1 MTAPVDERRSLA
13 RSTATQT
20 VLTAVSRITGFVRV
34 VVVAAVL
41 GTTFLGNTY
50 QSANTIPNIVF
61 ELFAAGALQAVL
73 VPALVARFDRG
84 DDEEA
89 ERLAGSVLGLTLA
102 VLAGLAVLGA
112 LASPLLMRALVSGV
126 DDPAIRADQVALGTI
141 FLLVFLPQILVYD
154 VGLVA
159 TAVLH
164 ARGRFALPAI
174 APAVNNLVVCG
185 AYGLFWWMR
194 RGEEPSLDLS
204 AAEIA
209 VLAGGTT
216 FGVVAFCALP
226 IVGARRAG
234 FRFRPNLDRS
244 DPALRFLA
252 RQGGWAA
259 IYLAMTQV
267 FLGAVLLFANRTEGG
282 VIAYQ
287 VGFTFFLLPH
297 SLFALPVLTTLFP
310 AAARHVHAQ
319 RWAEVRATV
328 RRGTTAIAL
337 FVLPSAVALGV
348 LAEPLARVASFG
360 NVGQGGAELIADVV
374 RGFAPGLVGYA
385 LFYFLTRM
393 LYAMEDTRTPAT
405 AHAVVVVLGV
415 LAMAVSAAT
424 LDGDQLVAAL
434 AWAHSGTYLLG
445 ALLLG
450 AVVTRR
456 LLRRDEPIHLLAA
469 LGPQLAGAA
478 VASAAVLG
486 VVASLSWDSR
496 LGSLGIVVL
505 GAAAVAV
512 VHITVQSL
520 LGGPRPMA
528 IVGLLRGAPAAGEGS
543 T

>member
-1 MTAPVDERRSLA
+1 MSRSVDERHSLA

-20 VLTAVSRITGFVRV
+20 VLTAVSRITGFARV
-34 VVVAAVL
+34 VIVAAVL

-84 DDEEA
+84 EDAEA

-102 VLAGLAVLGA
+102 VLAALAVIGA

-126 DDPAIRADQVALGTI
+126 EDPSIRADQVALGTV
-141 FLLVFLPQILVYD
+141 FLLIFLPQVLVYD

-164 ARGRFALPAI
+164 ARGRFGLPAI
-174 APAVNNLVVCG
+174 APAVNNVVVCT

-194 RGEEPSLDLS
+194 RDEGTTLDLS

-216 FGVVAFCALP
+216 LGVVAFCALP
-226 IVGARRAG
+226 IVGAHRAG
-234 FRFRPNLDRS
+234 FRFRPNLDRT
-244 DPALRFLA
+244 DPALRALA

-259 IYLAMTQV
+259 LFLAMTQV
-267 FLGAVLLFANRTEGG
+267 LLAAVLIFANRSEGG

-297 SLFALPVLTTLFP
+297 SLFAIPVLTTLFP
-310 AAARHVHAQ
+310 AAARQAQ
-319 RWAEVRATV
+319 VADWDAVRATV
-328 RRGTTAIAL
+328 RRGTVVIAL

-348 LAEPLARVASFG
+348 LASPLARLASFG
-360 NVGQGGAELIADVV
+360 NVGPGGVELIADVV
-374 RGFAPGLVGYA
+374 RGFSPGLVGYA

-393 LYAMEDTRTPAT
+393 LYAMDDTRTPAT
-405 AHAVVVVLGV
+405 VHAAVVALGV
-415 LAMAVSAAT
+415 TAMVVAAVTSE
-424 LDGDQLVAAL
+424 GDRLVSAL

-445 ALLLG
+445 AGVLG
-450 AVVTRR
+450 AVTTRR
-456 LLRRDEPIHLLAA
+456 LRQRAVPIRLPSA
-469 LGPQLAGAA
+469 LGPQLGGATLATLATIA
-478 VASAAVLG
+478 VVSAT
-486 VVASLSWDSR
+486 SWDSR
-496 LGSLGIVVL
+496 VAALAVVVA
-505 GAAAVAV
+505 GGAVAAG
-512 VHITVQSL
+512 VHVAVQAV
-520 LGGPRPMA
+520 LGGPRPTA
-528 IVGLLRGAPAAGEGS
+528 IVALLRRGPMAQEARS
-543 T
+543 

>member
-1 MTAPVDERRSLA
+1 VSASVDERRSLA

-20 VLTAVSRITGFVRV
+20 VLTAVSRVTGFVRV

-84 DDEEA
+84 DDDEA

-112 LASPLLMRALVSGV
+112 VASPLLMRVLVSGV
-126 DDPAIRADQVALGTI
+126 EDPGIRADQVSLGTV

-174 APAVNNLVVCG
+174 APAVNNVVVCS
-185 AYGLFWWMR
+185 AYGIFAWMR
-194 RGEEPSLDLS
+194 RDQAPSLDLTV
-204 AAEIA
+204 AEIA

-226 IVGARRAG
+226 ILGARRAG

-259 IYLAMTQV
+259 LYLAMTQV
-267 FLGAVLLFANRTEGG
+267 FLAAVLYFANRSEGG

-310 AAARHVHAQ
+310 AAARRVHAAQ
-319 RWAEVRATV
+319 WEEVRATV

-348 LAEPLARVASFG
+348 LADPLARVASFG
-360 NVGQGGAELIADVV
+360 NVGPGGAELIGDVV

-393 LYAMEDTRTPAT
+393 LYAMEDTRTPAA
-405 AHAVVVVLGV
+405 AHAVVVALGV
-415 LAMAVSAAT
+415 VAMAVASMS
-424 LDGDQLVAAL
+424 LEEDRLVAAL

-445 ALLLG
+445 AVAL
-450 AVVTRR
+450 AVVVTRR
-456 LLRRDEPIHLLAA
+456 LQRRGVPIHLPSA
-469 LGPQLAGAA
+469 LGPQLGGAA
-478 VASAAVLG
+478 VAVLAAVG
-486 VVASLSWDSR
+486 VVAATSWDSR
-496 LGSLGIVVL
+496 LGSLGTVVL
-505 GAAAVAV
+505 GGAAVAAAHV
-512 VHITVQSL
+512 VVQAL

-528 IVGLLRGAPAAGEGS
+528 IVGLLRGGPGTGEVRA
-543 T
+543 

>member
-1 MTAPVDERRSLA
+1 VTQPVDERHSLA

-20 VLTAVSRITGFVRV
+20 VLTGVSRITGFVRV

-73 VPALVARFDRG
+73 VPALVARFDKG
-84 DDEEA
+84 EDVAA

-102 VLAGLAVLGA
+102 VLAAFAVLGA
-112 LASPLLMRALVSGV
+112 LASPLLMRFLVSGV
-126 DDPAIRADQVALGTI
+126 DDPTVRADQIALGTI
-141 FLLVFLPQILVYD
+141 FLLAFLPQILVYD

-164 ARGRFALPAI
+164 ARGRFGLPAV
-174 APAVNNLVVCG
+174 APTVNNVVVCT

-194 RGEEPSLDLS
+194 RGQEPSLDLS

-226 IVGARRAG
+226 IIGAHRAG

-244 DPALRFLA
+244 DPTLRLLA

-259 IYLAMTQV
+259 LYLGMTQV
-267 FLGAVLLFANRTEGG
+267 FLGAVLVFANRSEGG

-319 RWAEVRATV
+319 RWDQVRATV

-348 LAEPLARVASFG
+348 LADPLARVASFG
-360 NVGQGGAELIADVV
+360 NVGPGGAALIADVV

-385 LFYFLTRM
+385 IFYFLTRM
-393 LYAMEDTRTPAT
+393 LYAMGDTRTPAT
-405 AHAVVVVLGV
+405 VHAAVVALGV
-415 LAMAVSAAT
+415 TAMAVAAAT
-424 LDGDQLVAAL
+424 SDGDRLVAAL
-434 AWAHSGTYLLG
+434 AWAHSGTYLVG
-445 ALLLG
+445 
-450 AVVTRR
+450 
-456 LLRRDEPIHLLAA
+456 
-469 LGPQLAGAA
+469 
-478 VASAAVLG
+478 AAVLG
-486 VVASLSWDSR
+486 VVVSRRLHRRNVPIRLPAALAPQIGAAVVATAAAVGVVAAVEAESR

-505 GAAAVAV
+505 GGAVVAAAHVAV
-512 VHITVQSL
+512 QAA

-528 IVGLLRGAPAAGEGS
+528 IVGLLRGGPAPREEAP
-543 T
+543 